1 MKAAALLYLIAT
13 ATLASVGT
21 NNGYELKQWADAD
34 DRVKAGSTFYRD
46 REAGMFWIGYV
57 TGVIETAVTGKLLC
71 PPTMSM
77 DMERVHAFIKKNLSR
92 HPERLQEPAHHLIVT
107 TLQPLYPCR

>member
-1 MKAAALLYLIAT
+1 MKVAALLYLIAT
-13 ATLASVGT
+13 VVTAGT

-71 PPTMSM
+71 PPTMAM
-77 DMERVHAFIKKNLSR
+77 DLERVHAFIKKFLSLHR
-92 HPERLQEPAHHLIVT
+92 ERLQEPAHHLIVT
-107 TLQPLYPCR
+107 ALQPLYPCN